1 LRASICPD
9 GKAALN
15 PTRVVRGLAGLLLIA
30 FAAGCAPPPP
40 VAPPET
46 PRSGAFVYLVNH
58 GWHVGIAVERQEV
71 SPAIWPES
79 AEFSGFRYL
88 EVGWGDADYYPAAR
102 GTIGLALKAAF
113 SSKGSVLHLAAFDAP
128 PAEFFDRSKIIEVPL
143 SRRGLEDLGRFIH
156 ATYARDASGRPVVVA
171 PSLYGHGAFYRATG
185 QYRLQDNSNNWTAR
199 ALAVAGCPI
208 DAAET
213 ITAGSLMDEARRFG
227 RVVRGSAPR
236 RDVTADST
244 ERHACR
250 CQAPC
255 RGLSP

>member
-15 PTRVVRGLAGLLLIA
+15 PTRVVRGLAGPLLIA
-30 FAAGCAPPPP
+30 LAAGCAPPPP

-46 PRSGAFVYLVNH
+46 PLSGAFVYLINH
-58 GWHVGIAVERQEV
+58 GWHVGIAVERREI

-79 AEFSGFRYL
+79 AELGGFRHL

-113 SSKGSVLHLAAFDAP
+113 NSKGSVLHVAVFDAP
-128 PAEFFDRSKIIEVPL
+128 LPEFFDGSTIIEVPL
-143 SRRGLEDLGRFIH
+143 SPRGLEDLARFIH
-156 ATYARDASGRPVVVA
+156 ATYARDDSGRPVVVG
-171 PSLYGHGAFYRATG
+171 PGLYGQSAFYRATG

-208 DAAET
+208 DAAEA
-213 ITAGSLMDEARRFG
+213 ITAGSVMHAARRFG
-227 RVVRGSAPR
+227 RIVGGSAPWR
-236 RDVTADST
+236 NVTDGGT

-250 CQAPC
+250 
-255 RGLSP
+255 

>member
-9 GKAALN
+9 GEAALCS
-15 PTRVVRGLAGLLLIA
+15 TRLLKALAGPLLIA
-30 FAAGCAPPPP
+30 LAAGCAPLPPA
-40 VAPPET
+40 APPET
-46 PRSGAFVYLVNH
+46 PPSGAFVYLVNH

-71 SPAIWPES
+71 PPAIWPES
-79 AEFSGFRYL
+79 AEFGDFRYL

-113 SSKGSVLHLAAFDAP
+113 SSKGSVLHVAAFDAP
-128 PAEFFDRSKIIEVPL
+128 PTEFFDRSKIIEVPL
-143 SRRGLEDLGRFIH
+143 SRRGLEYLGHFIH
-156 ATYARDASGRPVVVA
+156 AAYVRDASGRPVVLA
-171 PSLYGHGAFYRATG
+171 PGLYGHGAFYRATG

-213 ITAGSLMDEARRFG
+213 ITAGSVMDAARRFG
-227 RVVRGSAPR
+227 RVIRGSAPW

-250 CQAPC
+250 
-255 RGLSP
+255 